1 MLGAEADFVS
11 AIPDNPIGQACINV
25 LKGLG
30 VGTNYVLQ
38 TDVGRMGLYFLKTML
53 MVCSKTP
60 IIKKETNYIGDGMM
74 VKGKKAMQ
82 DEFRKM
88 YTVEEKKSSPDK
100 KQLAR
105 LKEKMNR
112 VTTR

>member
-1 MLGAEADFVS
+1 
-11 AIPDNPIGQACINV
+11 
-25 LKGLG
+25 
-30 VGTNYVLQ
+30 
-38 TDVGRMGLYFLKTML
+38 
-53 MVCSKTP
+53 MVCSETP
-60 IIKKETNYIGDGMM
+60 IINTECNHFGDGMM

-82 DEFRKM
+82 DEFRQM
-88 YTVEEKKSSPDK
+88 YAVEENKSSPDK